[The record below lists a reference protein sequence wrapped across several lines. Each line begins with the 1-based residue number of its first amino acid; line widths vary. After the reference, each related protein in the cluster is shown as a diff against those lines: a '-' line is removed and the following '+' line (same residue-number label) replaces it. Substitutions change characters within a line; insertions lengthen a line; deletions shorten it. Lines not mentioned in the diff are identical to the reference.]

1 MWIEDNFL
9 SNEEIGLQSSIH
21 TPVTPSSQSDVW
33 SLGCVVYEMCTM
45 KHAFK
50 ARDFSGLALK
60 ICRGQVRSL
69 FVLRTENYHL
79 MYFKIRGAMFVEH
92 FEVF

>member
-1 MWIEDNFL
+1 
-9 SNEEIGLQSSIH
+9 
-21 TPVTPSSQSDVW
+21 
-33 SLGCVVYEMCTM
+33 M